1 MLNEAESEARSIQE
15 IKRSLAGSG
24 DDPTK
29 YLLALKYIDALKTI
43 CARPTAKVVFVPQET
58 LFVQT
63 AQLLGLNT
71 IIPQRA

>member
-1 MLNEAESEARSIQE
+1 
-15 IKRSLAGSG
+15 
-24 DDPTK
+24 
-29 YLLALKYIDALKTI
+29 
-43 CARPTAKVVFVPQET
+43 VVFVPQET